1 MTQAAPI
8 GSSPWNV
15 NHELTWQE
23 AGTWLELI
31 HVAARTLRKRPFLP
45 VVSIPAQSWFQP
57 FQSLVLRRLL
67 PLWVPFSFPSN
78 KFLVPLN

>member
-8 GSSPWNV
+8 GSSPWNL

-45 VVSIPAQSWFQP
+45 AVSIPAQSWFQASP
-57 FQSLVLRRLL
+57 KPDS
-67 PLWVPFSFPSN
+67 SASPSIVGAILMT
-78 KFLVPLN
+78 F